1 MNPNHH
7 ASEALQALNRG
18 DITPSSPTL
27 CWRIK
32 RWRSF
37 FNLSQLQRF
46 AIHVGPGVS
55 RVSVQKL
62 LLEKNNKVYKF
73 LQNRQPSI
81 LRTKTNKNMHRS
93 HLPSAISSLILKKNV
108 KPRRWSSSSSI
119 SSGLRNLIRYPS
131 KWMDHHGEFP
141 MSTCQL
147 SQNFWRICI
156 I

>member
-7 ASEALQALNRG
+7 ASEALQALNHG
-18 DITPSSPTL
+18 DITPSPTL

-62 LLEKNNKVYKF
+62 LLEKNKVYKF

-81 LRTKTNKNMHRS
+81 LRTKTKKNMHRS

-119 SSGLRNLIRYPS
+119 SSGLRKLIRYPS
-131 KWMDHHGEFP
+131 KWMDG
-141 MSTCQL
+141 S
-147 SQNFWRICI
+147 WRISNVNLPTLKI
-156 I
+156 SEESV